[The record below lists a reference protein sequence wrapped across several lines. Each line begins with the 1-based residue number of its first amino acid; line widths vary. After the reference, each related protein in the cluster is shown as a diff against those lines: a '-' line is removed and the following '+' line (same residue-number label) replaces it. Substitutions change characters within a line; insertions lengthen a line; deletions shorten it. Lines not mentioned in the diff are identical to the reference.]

1 MIKMGVSKEKLIS
14 YIAILMIVCIC
25 TFLVAKFLVRSHIDD
40 DEIPIDTSTRM

>member
-1 MIKMGVSKEKLIS
+1 MIKMEISKERLIS

-25 TFLVAKFLVRSHIDD
+25 TFLVAKFLVRSNIDD